1 MQIIKTSTFMESA
14 GCFYFKKRILKSA
27 RIAGPPCLRIIFLS
41 AVKAPYVAAPM
52 TNNTKIVTISK
63 LCEK

>member
-27 RIAGPPCLRIIFLS
+27 RIAGPPCFRMIFLS
-41 AVKAPYVAAPM
+41 AVKAP
-52 TNNTKIVTISK
+52 
-63 LCEK
+63 